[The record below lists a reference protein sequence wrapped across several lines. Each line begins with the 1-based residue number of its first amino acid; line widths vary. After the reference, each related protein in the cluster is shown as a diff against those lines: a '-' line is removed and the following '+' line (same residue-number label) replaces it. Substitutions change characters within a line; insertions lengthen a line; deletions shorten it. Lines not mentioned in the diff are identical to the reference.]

1 MLFYSRRFVK
11 SFKFLIPHEKMK
23 DIIIDTSDTPEEDF
37 ICKSPDVKSYL
48 DSEPTNPAA
57 YPEFYV

>member
-1 MLFYSRRFVK
+1 MK